1 MQQQNNGQQQQKQI
15 EFKQVQGRIVWE
27 LKNGL
32 FQGVPVIDKNTG
44 VQKINKSGQPRS
56 EYGFGL
62 AVPKNSQDAM
72 VLIDAIMKEGYK
84 FYQNGWPPNA
94 SKKYVDGD
102 VDVDHMGIPFS
113 QRDGYAG
120 HYVFTLKSEIAI
132 QYYAMQNGQQQKI
145 TSGIKCGDYVGVIV
159 SVLGHPANAQ
169 TQAKAGVYINPYGCM
184 FIREGA
190 PIVKREGSGFD
201 AGAMFGQF
209 AGQAQPL
216 NNAMPAFNQGQQQ
229 NNGWYQ
235 APQQPHNGVLPQHMQ
250 NQFNGQQQNPNVF
263 NNAGAAP
270 AGASQMNQ
278 GGATSAQT
286 PQGYQAPQG
295 FNPFGNNGQ

>member
-1 MQQQNNGQQQQKQI
+1 MQQQNNGQQKQI
-15 EFKQVQGRIVWE
+15 EFKQVQGHIVWE

-44 VQKINKSGQPRS
+44 VQKINKSGQPRF

-62 AVPKNSQDAM
+62 AIPKNSPDAM
-72 VLIDAIMKEGYK
+72 TLIDAIMKEGYK

-102 VDVDHMGIPFS
+102 VDVDHMGIPFN

-159 SVLGHPANAQ
+159 AVSGHPANAQ

-190 PIVKREGSGFD
+190 PIAKRKGSGFD
-201 AGAMFGQF
+201 ASQMFNQF

-216 NNAMPAFNQGQQQ
+216 NNAVPAFNQQQ
-229 NNGWYQ
+229 NNGGYQ